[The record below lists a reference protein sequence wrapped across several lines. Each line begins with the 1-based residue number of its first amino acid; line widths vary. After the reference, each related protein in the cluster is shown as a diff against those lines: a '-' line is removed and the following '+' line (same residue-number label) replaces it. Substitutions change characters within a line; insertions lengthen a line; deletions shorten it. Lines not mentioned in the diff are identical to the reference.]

1 MRTKK
6 LVIKM
11 KRKFEET
18 SNVSY
23 TAPSESINLK
33 VLLEAEKRIVKY
45 TNGDNVMTSEF
56 THMGSTYYLK
66 EFKTIIGR
74 LEIKMES
81 DIYKFVK
88 SLDEEASS
96 LFPECHIFPG
106 KIVTKAVKGVP
117 SKSLPSEIVVSEKF
131 KNELSR
137 VFDIFHRIGFAHGD
151 FHGNNFYYDEESGK
165 IHVIDLGMS
174 QVSNDIDTWSNTWF
188 SMVPKEFEDSSDDR
202 IFEFFKR
209 LDIVNGWYVH
219 SKVLCITKGLNNLE
233 LYFRH
238 LSVFIN
244 SKYGWKI
251 HFDIKGVNFHE
262 CIVNAVVQSFDNV

>member
-1 MRTKK
+1 MITKYFA
-6 LVIKM
+6 IKM
-11 KRKFEET
+11 KRKFDET
-18 SNVSY
+18 CNVSIKP
-23 TAPSESINLK
+23 PSESIGIK
-33 VLLEAEKRIVKY
+33 DVLEAEKRIVKY
-45 TNGDNVMTSEF
+45 EDEDNVMTSEF
-56 THMGSTYYLK
+56 IHMGSTYYLK
-66 EFKTIIGR
+66 EFKTVIGR

-96 LFPECHIFPG
+96 IFPECHLFPG

-117 SKSLPSEIVVSEKF
+117 SKSLPSEIIISEKF

-165 IHVIDLGMS
+165 IYVIDLGMS
-174 QVSNDIDTWSNTWF
+174 QVSNNIDTWSNTWF
-188 SMVPKEFEDSSDDR
+188 SMVPEEFYNLSDDR

-219 SKVLCITKGLNNLE
+219 SKAFCITKGLNNME

-238 LSVFIN
+238 LSVFID

-251 HFDIKGVNFHE
+251 HFNLKGFNFHE
-262 CIVNAVVQSFDNV
+262 CIVNAVVKSFENV